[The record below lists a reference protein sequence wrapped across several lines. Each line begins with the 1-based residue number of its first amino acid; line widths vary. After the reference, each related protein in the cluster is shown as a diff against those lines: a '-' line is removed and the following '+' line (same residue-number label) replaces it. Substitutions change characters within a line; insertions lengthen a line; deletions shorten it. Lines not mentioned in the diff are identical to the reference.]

1 MNRQIYF
8 FITLRPYDP
17 QIIINNGENVLV
29 KKANLKGLSEQTL
42 IVVPKAKPISSVGL
56 WARPYLF

>member
-17 QIIINNGENVLV
+17 QIIINDGENVLV

-56 WARPYLF
+56 WA

>member
-17 QIIINNGENVLV
+17 QIIINDGENVLV

-56 WARPYLF
+56 WARPPLF

>member
-17 QIIINNGENVLV
+17 QIIINDGENVLV